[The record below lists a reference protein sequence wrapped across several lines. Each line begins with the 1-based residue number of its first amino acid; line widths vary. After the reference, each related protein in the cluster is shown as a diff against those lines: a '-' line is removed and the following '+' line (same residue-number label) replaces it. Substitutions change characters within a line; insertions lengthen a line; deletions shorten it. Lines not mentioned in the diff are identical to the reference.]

1 MGKLDLFNSCIKKIG
16 FKLGKY
22 NVGTDASLRRISI
35 YKNYKVSLL
44 LDVGANTGIYG
55 KEMRSVGFEGKII
68 SYEPLSDAFEK
79 LARVANELGNW
90 EVNNFALGDENV
102 IKEINISNNS
112 HSSSILDILDTHTNA
127 EVSASYVG
135 KQKIELKTLDS
146 IANNIVLNNYKEVFL
161 KIDTQGFELNVL
173 KGAEHSLNFINTIQL
188 EMSLVP
194 LYSGQAL
201 YDELFQFLWQRGY
214 TLIDIEPGF
223 VDAKQGKL
231 LQFDGIFRKL

>member
-79 LARVANELGNW
+79 LARVANKLGNW

-173 KGAEHSLNFINTIQL
+173 KGAEHSLDFINTIQL